1 MLRRTVRLRKEYL
14 FRKAVEEKERL
25 LADRK
30 RRLKDALESGK
41 PVPSDLRG
49 VEGQKLFST
58 LDLEDANTANV
69 SSHIDDEYAYAG
81 VEDPKVVLTTSR
93 NPSSRLQQF
102 VKELRLLIPN
112 SQRINR
118 GGYVVADL
126 VELCRSNNVTDLLI
140 IHEHRGQPDA
150 MVVCHLPH
158 GPAAHFSL
166 SNVALRHDLP
176 EKPVNMSEAAP
187 HLVFHNFTSKTG
199 QRVTNILKYLYPPA
213 NPTTQ
218 RVQAFINVSDEIHFR
233 HYTWTKNE
241 RKKSRSSTPGI
252 DSSTSQAE
260 EESSDQEGDKSGRL
274 ELVEVGPRFTLKPYR
289 IDLGTAEMKD
299 VETEWSLRPFF
310 NKPKAAL
317 TE

>member
-14 FRKAVEEKERL
+14 FRKATEEKARV

-30 RRLKDALESGK
+30 KRLKEALERGK
-41 PVPSDLRG
+41 AVPSDLRG
-49 VEGQKLFST
+49 EAGQKLLPT
-58 LDLEDANTANV
+58 LDLEDVSTAQTTT
-69 SSHIDDEYAYAG
+69 HIDDEYAYAG

-118 GGYVVADL
+118 GGYVVNDL
-126 VELCRSNNVTDLLI
+126 VELCRSNNVTDLII

-158 GPAAHFSL
+158 GPAAYFNL
-166 SNVALRHDLP
+166 SGVALRHDLP
-176 EKPVNMSEAAP
+176 EKPANMSEAAP
-187 HLVFHNFTSKTG
+187 HLVFHNFTS
-199 QRVTNILKYLYPPA
+199 RVGLRVMNVLKFLYPPA
-213 NPTTQ
+213 NPIAQ
-218 RVQAFINVSDEIHFR
+218 RVQAFVNVGDEIHFR
-233 HYTWTKNE
+233 HYTWTDN
-241 RKKSRSSTPGI
+241 RKKTSGASNTPG
-252 DSSTSQAE
+252 SSSADAEE
-260 EESSDQEGDKSGRL
+260 EESSEKKGHL

-299 VETEWSLRPFF
+299 VETEWAVRPFF
-310 NKPKAAL
+310 NKPKATL

>member
-1 MLRRTVRLRKEYL
+1 M
-14 FRKAVEEKERL
+14 

-30 RRLKDALESGK
+30 KRLKEALESGK
-41 PVPSDLRG
+41 PVPTDLRG
-49 VEGQKLFST
+49 EAGQKLLPT
-58 LDLEDANTANV
+58 LDLEDVNTAQTT
-69 SSHIDDEYAYAG
+69 SHIDDEYAYAG

-118 GGYVVADL
+118 GGYVVNDL
-126 VELCRSNNVTDLLI
+126 VELCRSNSVTDLII

-158 GPAAHFSL
+158 GPAAHFNL
-166 SNVALRHDLP
+166 SGVALRHDLP
-176 EKPVNMSEAAP
+176 EKPANMSEAAP
-187 HLVFHNFTSKTG
+187 HLVFHNFTS
-199 QRVTNILKYLYPPA
+199 RVGLRVMNILKFLYPPA
-213 NPTTQ
+213 NPVAQ
-218 RVQAFINVSDEIHFR
+218 RVQTFVNVGDEIHFR
-233 HYTWTKNE
+233 HYTWTDT
-241 RKKSRSSTPGI
+241 RKKASAASTNTPESSSTDP
-252 DSSTSQAE
+252 DEENSAE
-260 EESSDQEGDKSGRL
+260 KRGRL

-299 VETEWSLRPFF
+299 VETEWAVRPFF

>member
-14 FRKAVEEKERL
+14 FRKATEEKARV

-30 RRLKDALESGK
+30 KRLKEALESGK
-41 PVPSDLRG
+41 PVPTDLRG
-49 VEGQKLFST
+49 EAGQKLLPT
-58 LDLEDANTANV
+58 LDLEDVNTAQTT
-69 SSHIDDEYAYAG
+69 SHIDDEYAYAG

-118 GGYVVADL
+118 GGYVVNDL
-126 VELCRSNNVTDLLI
+126 VELCRSNSVTDLII

-158 GPAAHFSL
+158 GPAAHFNL
-166 SNVALRHDLP
+166 SGVALRHDLP
-176 EKPVNMSEAAP
+176 EKPANMSEAAP
-187 HLVFHNFTSKTG
+187 HLVFHNFTS
-199 QRVTNILKYLYPPA
+199 RV
-213 NPTTQ
+213 
-218 RVQAFINVSDEIHFR
+218 DEE
-233 HYTWTKNE
+233 N
-241 RKKSRSSTPGI
+241 S
-252 DSSTSQAE
+252 AE
-260 EESSDQEGDKSGRL
+260 KRGRL

-299 VETEWSLRPFF
+299 VETEWAVRPFF